1 MRANFFERIDEQDQ
15 GLVNLAKHTIK
26 SLLPDGYPQ
35 IAQTAQV
42 TGTSV
47 RTLQRKLALA
57 EVSYS
62 KLVEQARLDMAKP
75 NLLHSDMKVIDLALE
90 LGYEDPS
97 HFARAFRRMTGQS
110 PTEFRSA
117 HASGAQFFSNSK

>member
-1 MRANFFERIDEQDQ
+1 MRANSFLRMEEQDQ
-15 GLVNLAKHTIK
+15 DFVNLAKNTIK
-26 SLLPDGYPQ
+26 SLLPDGYPE
-35 IAQTAQV
+35 IAQTAKI

-47 RTLQRKLALA
+47 RTLQRKLALSD
-57 EVSYS
+57 VSYS
-62 KLVEQARLDMAKP
+62 KLVEQARLEMATP
-75 NLLHSDMKVIDLALE
+75 NLLYSDMKVIDLALE

-117 HASGAQFFSNSK
+117 YA